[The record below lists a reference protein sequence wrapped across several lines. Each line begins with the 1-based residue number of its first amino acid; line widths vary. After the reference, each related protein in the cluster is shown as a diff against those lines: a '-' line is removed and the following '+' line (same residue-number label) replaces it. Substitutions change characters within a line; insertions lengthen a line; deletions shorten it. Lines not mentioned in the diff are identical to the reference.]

1 MAQSIARTSEKI
13 TGAQVPKPA
22 DLTERR
28 IRRISSWILL
38 YLLLQTEL
46 GLAWDREWHT
56 IVGRDQFLTP
66 PHILMYIGIGGAG
79 LVALILVLTST
90 VRYWRKAPGVDDS
103 STVGIFRLFHAPLG
117 IVITGFGALISFIA

>member
-28 IRRISSWILL
+28 IRRISAWILL

-46 GLAWDREWHT
+46 GLAWDRQWHT
-56 IVGRDQFLTP
+56 IVGRDQFWTP
-66 PHILMYIGIGGAG
+66 PHVLMYTGVGSAG
-79 LVALILVLTST
+79 LVALIIVLTST
-90 VRYWRKAPGVDDS
+90 VRYRRKAPGVDDS
-103 STVGIFRLFHAPLG
+103 STVGILRFFHAPLG
-117 IVITGFGALISFIA
+117 YIITGFGALISFI